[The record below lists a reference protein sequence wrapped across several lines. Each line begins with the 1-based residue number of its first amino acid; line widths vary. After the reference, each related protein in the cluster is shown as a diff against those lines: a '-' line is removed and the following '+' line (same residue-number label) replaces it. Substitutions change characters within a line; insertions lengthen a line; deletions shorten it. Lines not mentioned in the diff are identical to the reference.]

1 MKNSKIKIID
11 FIPQGRRNCTRIN
24 LRCINFWC
32 SLLLY
37 NYFYQYYC
45 IYPCLLYFLV
55 FIVLFNSSKVNFHFQ
70 CLNSLLLEKA
80 SLSSNYMCTFSAA
93 TNKNCTGETQSRNLI
108 ELVCWLIYE
117 NWGSLGVNLNE
128 KARWLWYC
136 FQNWF
141 AGMNFTFWKHIIP
154 RCARG
159 TKKWTWTFNVPMQ
172 ISIFKADIFH

>member
-1 MKNSKIKIID
+1 MKNSKNKIID
-11 FIPQGRRNCTRIN
+11 FISQGRRNCTRLN

-45 IYPCLLYFLV
+45 IYPFFSFSV
-55 FIVLFNSSKVNFHFQ
+55 FTVLFNSSKVNFHFQ

-93 TNKNCTGETQSRNLI
+93 TNKNCTGETQSRFFFIKLI
-108 ELVCWLIYE
+108 CWLIYE

-128 KARWLWYC
+128 KARWLWYIVETYHSTLC
-136 FQNWF
+136 NRNKKVDLNFPCTHADLNFQSRHF
-141 AGMNFTFWKHIIP
+141 PLIRFVRSSLGSF
-154 RCARG
+154 
-159 TKKWTWTFNVPMQ
+159 
-172 ISIFKADIFH
+172 